1 MSGNDTVI
9 KPLQTIAF
17 QKELVILTSA
27 WDRARVGIPQW
38 VAIVGET
45 GIGKTNLI
53 QQFFHLLST
62 GYDPENYWPASL
74 PNPMP
79 DDESGY
85 VLRLNP
91 DPQQFVDCGDVHPS
105 MPWMWWALCGSK
117 ETGARQKATA
127 CAVVAQ
133 QRHLAVHVA
142 RYINDEC
149 RKKAATHTAVRIAK
163 IAAGFV
169 PILGP
174 LVEAGSLASEARE
187 TFHDL
192 KEYLGA
198 AVVQGI
204 ASVHDQAQM
213 AARDQCLTAIREI
226 LRRQIPFV
234 LVLDDSQWLGTGHD
248 AETCQMMQA
257 LMDEAASQAYKLMI
271 VSTCWTKSWRSA
283 RRSDVVD
290 RGTSIHD
297 VFVEFEQK
305 CADSAHT
312 ITEVCGVSKAVAA
325 DYIHACFP
333 GLSDA
338 DVYKLA
344 GKADGNFRYLHEIC
358 RHLASPASAGYFD
371 GEDPTK
377 GLSSMDGEAFIGDLL
392 GSSME
397 TLIGTRLRNLDSN
410 VRDALVK
417 SSFQGPRFSIGLTQK
432 VVDATVPAESARNV
446 AAEITMAETE
456 EGFTIPADDETDAE
470 SFQHGPYCD
479 VARKELDKI
488 PSKKAKVVQAYKE
501 IVVNLL
507 DEGNLSTSRAR
518 LLERVFDNLNTDER
532 NRALPLLIRWK
543 LDQHRYTDALV
554 DVQRLVD
561 SLCPDE
567 KPNSDDGRMHYVN
580 IGLKCGAS
588 GALSALETINHFG
601 FLSPIDG
608 VSGVMLESQG
618 QGFAEC
624 LQGNVLFPFQQSGRL
639 ADGWNLER
647 ITDATA
653 AVMEYHF
660 AFGRKDDEL
669 AWRLKTVN
677 MWQRRFVKATA
688 DTTSGNEHQFPAS
701 TPTDTEIAAA
711 VLAAFRYCEACLPYI
726 RSPAD
731 WDEMESLRGTALE
744 WEQRIRNPSLE
755 SLLVVLLQSLHVT
768 AKRLT
773 MMYANASRDDVK
785 AVYRKMARHTGNL
798 LSECPELDRTHFSA
812 DSCDTDEAW
821 VDQLD
826 DWLSNVTGGSNTGI
840 VTFILAAGRTIEAAV
855 LNNFD
860 LPNEFLARLFV
871 VVKRVCN
878 QILDRERY
886 VSPSLMSNLMECLAD
901 IAAAARRAAEPEW
914 QRARADAYEKIA
926 AEAGSHG
933 LHPVLL
939 PGVPITTEDA
949 RSLANDVRRLVAMFR
964 TQAGGHVDVMVEN
977 ARAWVV
983 YLRSTKEPTREDLDH
998 ALAEMLEDAALSRD
1012 GYRVAIGEPTLML
1025 PWIVRL
1031 YDGWLSK
1038 LLDCDATWRCIED
1051 AYVDCGGAF
1060 EALVADIREYH
1071 GD

>member
-9 KPLQTIAF
+9 RPLQTIAF
-17 QKELVILTSA
+17 QKELATLTSA
-27 WDRARVGIPQW
+27 WDKARVGIPQW

-62 GYDPENYWPASL
+62 KYDPANYWPASL

-91 DPQQFVDCGDVHPS
+91 DPQQFVNHSDAHPS
-105 MPWMWWALCGSK
+105 MPWMWWALCGS
-117 ETGARQKATA
+117 EEAGVQQKATA

-149 RKKAATHTAVRIAK
+149 RKKAATHAAVRIAK

-234 LVLDDSQWLGTGHD
+234 LVLDDSHWLGADHD
-248 AETCQMMQA
+248 AETSQMMQV
-257 LMDEAASQAYKLMI
+257 LVDEAASQAYKLMI
-271 VSTCWTKSWRSA
+271 VSTSWTKSWRSA
-283 RRSDVVD
+283 RRSEGVD

-297 VFVEFEQK
+297 VFVEFERR
-305 CADSAHT
+305 CHGSAQT
-312 ITEVCGVSKAVAA
+312 ITDVCGVSQTVAA
-325 DYIHACFP
+325 DYIRACFP
-333 GLSDA
+333 GLSDS
-338 DVYKLA
+338 DVSKLA

-358 RHLASPASAGYFD
+358 RHLAGPANAGYFD
-371 GEDPTK
+371 DEDPTK

-397 TLIGTRLRNLDSN
+397 TLIATRLRNLDSN

-446 AAEITMAETE
+446 AAEIKMAETE
-456 EGFTIPADDETDAE
+456 EGFTIPADDETDGE

-507 DEGNLSTSRAR
+507 DVGNLSTSRAR
-518 LLERVFDNLNTDER
+518 LLERVFDNLNIDER

-543 LDQHRYTDALV
+543 LDQHRYTDALI

-567 KPNSDDGRMHYVN
+567 KPNPDDGRMHYVN
-580 IGLKCGAS
+580 IVLKDDAN
-588 GALSALETINHFG
+588 GALPALEAINHFG
-601 FLSPIDG
+601 FQSPFDG
-608 VSGVMLESQG
+608 LDGGMLESQG
-618 QGFAEC
+618 QAFASC
-624 LQGNVLFPFQQSGRL
+624 LGNVWYSFDQKGQCPDGWSRESVAAAVAVVTEYHSAFGHKDDGLVWMGTQFHAWQKRL
-639 ADGWNLER
+639 ADATPNGADASGDAPKCAGVAA
-647 ITDATA
+647 TDDDIVA
-653 AVMEYHF
+653 AVF
-660 AFGRKDDEL
+660 
-669 AWRLKTVN
+669 
-677 MWQRRFVKATA
+677 
-688 DTTSGNEHQFPAS
+688 
-701 TPTDTEIAAA
+701 
-711 VLAAFRYCEACLPYI
+711 AAFRFCEALLPYI
-726 RSPAD
+726 NRKSHAAREELDKSRGVATEWLPLIRKQ
-731 WDEMESLRGTALE
+731 SLRNTLIVLFDSLSAHLIAIANPEVMHRADVSDGDFFHACDAMLANIRRLFENFPALDVS
-744 WEQRIRNPSLE
+744 QG
-755 SLLVVLLQSLHVT
+755 LVDACFIDEDGADTFDQWVL
-768 AKRLT
+768 
-773 MMYANASRDDVK
+773 
-785 AVYRKMARHTGNL
+785 
-798 LSECPELDRTHFSA
+798 
-812 DSCDTDEAW
+812 
-821 VDQLD
+821 
-826 DWLSNVTGGSNTGI
+826 NVTGGSSAGLTAFMVAAERMLIATGTGGYSFDDTI
-840 VTFILAAGRTIEAAV
+840 VAYLYFAV
-855 LNNFD
+855 N
-860 LPNEFLARLFV
+860 RL
-871 VVKRVCN
+871 CQ
-878 QILDRERY
+878 QIIVRQRY
-886 VSPSLMSNLMECLAD
+886 VSPSFMAQIVECITAC
-901 IAAAARRAAEPEW
+901 AQVA
-914 QRARADAYEKIA
+914 
-926 AEAGSHG
+926 G
-933 LHPVLL
+933 LHACGL
-939 PGVPITTEDA
+939 GSGTAQFTREDA
-949 RSLANDVRRLVAMFR
+949 QSLATSARKLAAFFR
-964 TQAGGHVDVMVEN
+964 SQAGGHVEMMIAN
-977 ARAWVV
+977 ARAWRA
-983 YLRSTKEPTREDLDH
+983 YLDGCKNPTREDLDQ
-998 ALAEMLEDAALSRD
+998 ALEEMLEDVALGRD

-1025 PWIVRL
+1025 PWIIRL
-1031 YDGWLSK
+1031 YDGWLSNQP
-1038 LLDCDATWRCIED
+1038 DRDAIWQRIES
-1051 AYVDCGGAF
+1051 AYVDCGGAL
-1060 EALVADIREYH
+1060 EALVADIREYD
-1071 GD
+1071 GN